1 MKDLAYFDKN
11 FKIDPRIDQKILDRL
26 NFFDPMEEPF
36 EINGLIY
43 DNARLRR
50 VPESVAKS
58 TSEGVYHL
66 HTNTA
71 GGRIRF
77 ASDTRFVAIRVKLSA
92 TPGMPHM
99 TLLCNSGF
107 DLYASDIDGENSEER
122 YFGSLIPLMGYKEG
136 YEAIVALPDK
146 KMRSFTIN
154 MPLYHDV
161 DEIYVGLEKDSLLSS
176 PTKLVQPPIVYY
188 GSSITQGGCASRP
201 GASYQAIIHR
211 KIPYDYINLGFS
223 GNCKGEDAMVDYIS
237 SLDMSVFVYDYDHN
251 APTSEHLKSTHLRG
265 YKKIREKNPYL
276 PIIMMSRPKY
286 YLSSDELLRIDIIKE
301 TLKYGLENG
310 DKNLYFIDGRELLD
324 EETREIALVDNCHP
338 ADCGFNS
345 MAKRLLPVI
354 KEALNIQG
362 TF

>member
-1 MKDLAYFDKN
+1 MKDLAYFDQN
-11 FKIDPRIDQKILDRL
+11 FKITPRIDPKIVERL
-26 NFFDPMEEPF
+26 NFFDPLEGPF
-36 EINGLIY
+36 EINGLIFE
-43 DNARLRR
+43 NNRFRR
-50 VPESVAKS
+50 VPEDIAKQ
-58 TSEGVYHL
+58 TSEGVYNL

-77 ASDTRFVAIRVKLSA
+77 SSDTRFVAIRVKLSP

-107 DLYASDIDGENSEER
+107 DLYASDIDGKCKEER

-136 YEAIVALPDK
+136 YEAIVTLPDS

-154 MPLYHDV
+154 MPLYHSV
-161 DEIYVGLEKDSLLSS
+161 DEVYVGIEKESALSS
-176 PTKLVQPPIVYY
+176 PIQLVRPPIVYY

-223 GNCKGEDAMVDYIS
+223 GNCKAEDVMIDYIS
-237 SLDMSVFVYDYDHN
+237 SLDMSVFVYDYDYN
-251 APTSEHLKSTHLRG
+251 APSTEHLRNTHLRG
-265 YKKIREKNPYL
+265 YEKIRQKNPDL

-286 YLSSDELLRIDIIKE
+286 YLSADELTRLDIIKQ
-301 TLKYGLENG
+301 TYKYGIENG

-324 EETREIALVDNCHP
+324 EDTREIALVDNTHP

-354 KEALNIQG
+354 KEALSL
-362 TF
+362 

>member
-11 FKIDPRIDQKILDRL
+11 FKIDPRIDQKILEKLD
-26 NFFDPMEEPF
+26 FFDPKEAPF
-36 EINGLIY
+36 KINGLLFE
-43 DNARLRR
+43 NGRFRR
-50 VPESVAKS
+50 VPEQVAKS
-58 TSEGVYHL
+58 TSEGVYNL

-77 ASDTRFVAIRVKLSA
+77 TSDTRFVAIRVKLPA

-107 DLYASDIDGENSEER
+107 DLYASDIDGENKNER

-154 MPLYHDV
+154 MPLYHNV
-161 DEIYVGLEKDSLLSS
+161 DEVYVALEKGSALSS
-176 PTKLVQPPIVYY
+176 PTPLIQPPVVYY

-223 GNCKGEDAMVDYIS
+223 GNCRAEDVMIDYIS

-251 APTSEHLKSTHLRG
+251 APNPEHLRKTHLRG
-265 YKKIREKNPYL
+265 YEYIRKKNPDL
-276 PIIMMSRPKY
+276 PIIMMTRPKY
-286 YLSSDELLRIDIIKE
+286 YLNSDELERLDIVKKTFE
-301 TLKYGLENG
+301 YGIGNG

-324 EETREIALVDNCHP
+324 EETREIALVDNTHP
-338 ADCGFNS
+338 ADAGFNS
-345 MAKRLLPVI
+345 MARRLLPVI
-354 KEALNIQG
+354 KEALNIQ
-362 TF
+362 